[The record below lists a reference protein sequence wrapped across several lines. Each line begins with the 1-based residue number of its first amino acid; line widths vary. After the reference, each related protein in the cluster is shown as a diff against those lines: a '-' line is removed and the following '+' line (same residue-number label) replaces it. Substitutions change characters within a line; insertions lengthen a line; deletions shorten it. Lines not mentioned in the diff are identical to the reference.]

1 MRLYL
6 DACCL
11 NRLTDDQSQPRV
23 RQEAEVVERIL
34 RLVREARVT
43 WVSSAVLE
51 VEISRNPDADRRR
64 DVGALLSF
72 VDEEIVPGPKEAV
85 RALDLQRLGHGAFDA
100 LHLACAERGGVDVFL
115 TTDDG
120 LLRRSRRHPGAIPA
134 RCTFAWRIRYPG
146 GRRVCHDPCRTD
158 E

>member
-34 RLVREARVT
+34 RLVRERRVT
-43 WVSSAVLE
+43 WVGSAVLE

-64 DVGALLSF
+64 DVEALLSF
-72 VDEEIVPGPKEAV
+72 ADEEVVPGPNEAA
-85 RALDLQRLGHGAFDA
+85 RALNLQRLGFGAFDA
-100 LHLACAERGGVDVFL
+100 LHLACAERGAVDVFL
-115 TTDDG
+115 TTDDD
-120 LLRRSRRHPGAIPA
+120 LVRRTRCHPGVLH
-134 RCTFAWRIRYPG
+134 IRVENPVSWWEEG
-146 GRRVCHDPCRTD
+146 VP
-158 E
+158 

>member
-34 RLVREARVT
+34 RLVREGRMT

-64 DVGALLSF
+64 DVEALLSF
-72 VDEEIVPGPKEAV
+72 ADEEVVPGPKEAA
-85 RALDLQRLGHGAFDA
+85 RAWELQRLGFGAFDA
-100 LHLACAERGGVDVFL
+100 LHLACAERGAVDVFL
-115 TTDDG
+115 TADDG
-120 LLRRSRRHPGAIPA
+120 LLRRSRRHPDVLH
-134 RCTFAWRIRYPG
+134 IRVENPVSWWEEG
-146 GRRVCHDPCRTD
+146 PP
-158 E
+158 